1 MPKWEIFCR
10 LNRFSYL
17 WWEFHLFKRSI
28 CEKLS
33 NKSSTTN
40 TLLIVGAAAAAW
52 WFFTRANALNS
63 LVFVPKGIGIQGGGL
78 NLLLGVQ
85 NPTGAAIQLNSLAGS
100 VNVNG
105 SPIGNVSSF
114 QPITI
119 APNAETVVPLY
130 LAASPFGIVA
140 QTVNLL
146 DGNEGAGN
154 FSASLSGTA
163 NINNI
168 PVPINLSFTS

>member
-1 MPKWEIFCR
+1 MPKWEIFCQFS
-10 LNRFSYL
+10 RFVYL
-17 WWEFHLFKRSI
+17 WWEFHLFKYQFRETLTSRSG
-28 CEKLS
+28 S
-33 NKSSTTN
+33 TN

-52 WFFTRANALNS
+52 YFFSRANALNS
-63 LVFVPKGIGIQGGGL
+63 LIFVPKGIGIQGGGL

-114 QPITI
+114 QPIVI
-119 APNAETVVPLY
+119 AGNAETVVPLY
-130 LAASPFGIVA
+130 LSANPFGILG
-140 QTVNLL
+140 QTIDLL

-154 FSASLSGTA
+154 FRASLTGIA
-163 NINNI
+163 NVNNI
-168 PVPINLSFTS
+168 PVPINISFTS